1 MLLGG
6 LTATSSFVAT
16 VTGLNCLLTIN
27 APTATVVGTQLSGSG
42 YASGG
47 SAVTWASA
55 TGTATGGIITNT
67 NTLSWTNNGSSTWNI
82 VGLELWDNG
91 GTGTRKCYGIWD
103 GQPYQIGVGSQFVVA
118 PSALGLAFP

>member
-6 LTATSSFVAT
+6 LTGTSSYVAT

-27 APTATVVGTQLSGSG
+27 APTATVIGTPLAGTG
-42 YASGG
+42 YSSAG
-47 SAVTWASA
+47 SAVTWAAA

-67 NTLSWTNNGSSTWNI
+67 NTLSWTNGGASPWTI

-91 GTGTRKCYGIWD
+91 GTGTRKCYGIWS
-103 GQPYQIGVGSQFVVA
+103 GQPYSIGVGSQFVVA
-118 PSALGLAFP
+118 PSALSVSFP